1 MASAANARLALAG
14 VRLKDAKKGTA
25 DASDQEAGP
34 SARWRTGRM
43 QTAGK
48 QRTEHARAAPDVALL
63 PLEQLLGTR
72 MLAAMHI
79 ALLQSAA
86 TTEATTL
93 ERPLPFQSRHLTPP
107 KTRQLH
113 ANAHGKRRATGRSTT
128 PMLELPGKNQCF
140 GFPGAICAS
149 SHLLSTMS
157 VDEPPGGTI
166 RCTQPRRTS
175 V

>member
-1 MASAANARLALAG
+1 MRRA
-14 VRLKDAKKGTA
+14 A
-25 DASDQEAGP
+25 DASDQEGGWAQHERAGGQG
-34 SARWRTGRM
+34 ACRLDGR
-43 QTAGK
+43 QTTNA
-48 QRTEHARAAPDVALL
+48 QSTEARAAPDVALL
-63 PLEQLLGTR
+63 ALEQLLGAR

-93 ERPLPFQSRHLTPP
+93 EQPLPFRSRHLTPP

-128 PMLELPGKNQCF
+128 PMLELPGKYQCF

-157 VDEPPGGTI
+157 VDGPPGGTI